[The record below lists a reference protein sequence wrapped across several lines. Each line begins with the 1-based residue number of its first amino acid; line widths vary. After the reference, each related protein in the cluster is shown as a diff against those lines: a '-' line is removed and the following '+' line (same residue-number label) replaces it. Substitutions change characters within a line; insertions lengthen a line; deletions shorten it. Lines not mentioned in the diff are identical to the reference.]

1 MLEPDIIPS
10 LSLRTWTCQNVLT
23 IVPLI
28 NALTDIRV
36 PKRAGTRMD
45 LQPKIFEPKEDGLLP
60 KYHQVYLVL
69 RQQIRE
75 GAYGANDPLPSEKEL
90 ARQFGVSRITVRR
103 ALERLELEAA
113 IDRQRGRG
121 TFVRIGGAQTHV
133 AASLSGFIE
142 NLIAMGLRTEVRV
155 LSLDYVPATKEVATA
170 LGIAPG
176 SVVQKAV
183 RIRAHAGVP
192 FSYLTTWLPED
203 IGRTFDAKDLRDTPL
218 LVLLDRAGIKASSAQ
233 QTITAK
239 LSTPDISDHLGLQP
253 GEPLLSITRIVLD
266 THGRAVEFIHGLYR
280 PDTYEHH
287 MSIERVHRG
296 GRPIWQG

>member
-1 MLEPDIIPS
+1 MGLRRQ
-10 LSLRTWTCQNVLT
+10 LSDQ
-23 IVPLI
+23 
-28 NALTDIRV
+28 
-36 PKRAGTRMD
+36 M
-45 LQPKIFEPKEDGLLP
+45 EDGLLP
-60 KYHQVYLVL
+60 KHHQVYLVL

-75 GAYGANDPLPSEKEL
+75 GVYDPNAPLPPEKEL

-103 ALERLELEAA
+103 ALERLEREAA

-121 TFVRIGGAQTHV
+121 TFLRPDSAQPHV

-155 LSLDYVPATKEVATA
+155 LSLDYVSATTKVASA

-176 SVVQKAV
+176 SVVQKAI

-192 FSYLTTWLPED
+192 FSYLTTWLPES
-203 IGRTFDAKDLRDTPL
+203 IGRTFDADALRDTPL

-239 LSTPDISDHLGLQP
+239 LATPDIAGYLGLQP
-253 GEPLLSITRIVLD
+253 GEPVLSITRIVLD
-266 THGRAVEFIHGLYR
+266 VEGRAVEFIHGLYR

-287 MSIERVHRG
+287 MSIERVHQG